1 MFLYNNKKER
11 MNLILKEEKEL
22 CIMLKYNEKVEE
34 LELKIKTIKKDLHL
48 VEDLNGSTIF
58 EQIVEMYDIICDTK
72 AYINDLST
80 LNKISYESES
90 MVNLEDELVSTIKVN
105 IKRVQKKIDACMRLL
120 DIKVLVD

>member
-1 MFLYNNKKER
+1 